1 MYKRQV
7 LDGAIS
13 AKIDKIVYV
22 SCNPQT
28 LARDL
33 KILSQNYEIKRVSP
47 FDMFPQTSNVE
58 VLCVMDLKE

>member
-1 MYKRQV
+1 M
-7 LDGAIS
+7 
-13 AKIDKIVYV
+13 
-22 SCNPQT
+22 NPQT

-58 VLCVMDLKE
+58 VLCVMDLKK